1 MCIHSPVS
9 PLFPVYRHL
18 TVPLAV
24 SERLFRLH
32 WLLPIYF
39 LFAVA
44 YDIFQSILEITEN
57 MSLVL
62 HTNSSLGWESWD
74 WISGGA
80 KCCWDASGMNSYYLT
95 LCQWAKPNT
104 HITANVFTTIDDSA
118 SIAHTDHRTSLGQWR
133 LTRKIY
139 SCSSGKTT
147 LHSRML
153 RIYFISPT
161 SF

>member
-62 HTNSSLGWESWD
+62 HTNSSIG
-74 WISGGA
+74 
-80 KCCWDASGMNSYYLT
+80 
-95 LCQWAKPNT
+95 
-104 HITANVFTTIDDSA
+104 
-118 SIAHTDHRTSLGQWR
+118 
-133 LTRKIY
+133 
-139 SCSSGKTT
+139 
-147 LHSRML
+147 
-153 RIYFISPT
+153 
-161 SF
+161 